1 MTHLSANPPTDSVS
15 VRRYLCD
22 ALRIDLVGPRPGDA
36 ALQHER
42 LPQAPSRWYLTG
54 FLAPGDAP
62 EEQLAQ
68 DSEEALDEPAE
79 PLHGSDDAS
88 TPDRGSHKRLFLP
101 SSMGLSMLVD
111 EKTNRLDVAVSWGD
125 YAPEIADTPEVTDT
139 SDSAGGAR
147 NAPAESAAPAARE
160 DGGSPDATAAP
171 DVAGGAREAPAESG
185 ASAAAREGDGS
196 PEDENPPEGENP
208 SEGGR
213 RARRFAPWVRRPGS
227 GAVAIDLDG
236 VAHGRPTRFELPGSG
251 GLAVVCLVRPT
262 RVQTLGGARAARA
275 VSLFTVNRR
284 PPAPDGDGQDAA
296 FAFQV
301 EMNVEA
307 DRPLIP
313 RENLNGLDSGDW
325 DERLADLHY
334 RDVAEYAVGHNVSTR
349 ADLTGDEC
357 RRVRTEWMPRA
368 GVPRVDP
375 SVIGAVEFDMETLG
389 DLDGAPTAKVC
400 LEPLVEQYRDWIA
413 AQRQVATAFIGRRRE
428 VAEELVRRADRV
440 ADRIQAGIDLLSEP
454 DVLEAFRIANRA
466 MAAAARRRRAQEE
479 GKGPRDVPAP
489 AWHPFQLAYIL
500 MNLRGIA
507 EPTHPERDV
516 VDLLFFPTGGG
527 KTEAYLGL
535 SAFTLVLRRLR
546 HPGPDSRGLSVLMR
560 YTLRLLTLDQLG
572 RAAALICALELERE
586 QAPERLGEWPFE
598 IALWV
603 GRAATPNYMG
613 RKGEAGDKSARVKT
627 LRYARDSLREPPLP
641 LEQCPWCG
649 TPFKR
654 QSFRLHP
661 DTNEP
666 SDLLVHCVNRRCDFT
681 GKRHLPIVAVDEPIY
696 RRLPAFMIAT
706 ADKFAALPWSGE
718 TARFFHGGD
727 PDHPRP
733 PDLIIQD
740 ELHLISGPL
749 GTMAGLYET
758 AIDRLCTRRTG
769 DGTVRP
775 KVIASTATVRLAQK
789 QIQALFNRR
798 EVDCFPAPGPDRR
811 NSFFARQVS
820 ESAED
825 ERLYLGVA
833 AQGRGPKVV
842 FLRSMITLMAAAQ
855 AAWEAAGGA
864 GAKTGAKAGAVARA
878 GAKTG
883 AAPNPADPYMTA
895 VAYFNAL
902 RELGSARRIVE
913 DEIGARLLSCSE
925 RKRLDEATGLFADR
939 QIAFEPV
946 ELTSR
951 VGTADVADAKRR
963 LALDFTEDQRV
974 DVALATNMISVGLD
988 ITRLGLMLVSGQPKT
1003 TSEYIQATSR
1013 VGRDPARPGLV
1024 VTLLNVHKP
1033 RDRSHY
1039 ERFPAFHES
1048 FYRNVEATSVTPF
1061 SSRALDRGLPAV
1073 TVALAR
1079 LGIDG
1084 LTPTPAARD
1093 VETHRA
1099 ETDAIAGAVGERAQR
1114 HADGLPADAGRAVQR
1129 RVQSLLDD
1137 WAALAR
1143 EAGEVGVTFGYARG
1157 RNESVSTPLLREM
1170 IDPDRD
1176 TLDDRQL
1183 RFRAPRSLRDVEP
1196 GVLLGI
1202 KTPEGRDIDP

>member
-1 MTHLSANPPTDSVS
+1 MTHLTENPPTDSVS

-79 PLHGSDDAS
+79 PLHGGDDAG
-88 TPDRGSHKRLFLP
+88 TPDRGSHKRIFLP

-111 EKTNRLDVAVSWGD
+111 EETKRLAVAVSWGD
-125 YAPEIADTPEVTDT
+125 YAPEIVDTPEIADT
-139 SDSAGGAR
+139 SDAAGDPEAADDLENASGAR
-147 NAPAESAAPAARE
+147 
-160 DGGSPDATAAP
+160 DTPDKP
-171 DVAGGAREAPAESG
+171 G
-185 ASAAAREGDGS
+185 ASAARKGDGP
-196 PEDENPPEGENP
+196 PEGENPPEGESP
-208 SEGGR
+208 PEDSR
-213 RARRFAPWVRRPGS
+213 RTRRFAPWVRRPGA
-227 GAVAIDLDG
+227 GAVAIDLG
-236 VAHGRPTRFELPGSG
+236 TIVPGEPPTRFDLPDSG
-251 GLAVVCLVRPT
+251 GLAVVCLVRST
-262 RVQTLGGARAARA
+262 RVPTLDGSRAVRA

-301 EMNVEA
+301 EMDVEA

-313 RENLNGLDSGDW
+313 RGNLNGLHSADW

-334 RDVAEYAVGHNVSTR
+334 RDVAEYVVGHNVSTR

-368 GVPRVDP
+368 GVPRVEP
-375 SVIGAVEFDMETLG
+375 SVIGAVEFGMEALG
-389 DLDGAPTAKVC
+389 GLDGAPAAKVC

-413 AQRQVATAFIGRRRE
+413 AQRQDAAAFTGRRRE
-428 VAEELVRRADRV
+428 VAEELVRRAVGV
-440 ADRIQAGIDLLSEP
+440 ADRIQAGIDLLSEA
-454 DVLEAFRIANRA
+454 DVLEAFCVANRA

-479 GKGPRDVPAP
+479 GRRPRDVAAL
-489 AWHPFQLAYIL
+489 AWRPFQLAYIL

-546 HPGPDSRGLSVLMR
+546 HPGPDGRGVSVLMR

-613 RKGEAGDKSARVKT
+613 RKGEASEKSARVKT
-627 LRYARDSLREPPLP
+627 LRYARDSSREPPLP

-649 TPFKR
+649 TPFGSR
-654 QSFRLHP
+654 SFRLHP

-666 SDLLVHCVNRRCDFT
+666 SDLHVHCVDRRCDFA
-681 GKRHLPIVAVDEPIY
+681 GKRRLPIVAVDEPIY

-727 PDHPRP
+727 PARPRP

-758 AIDRLCTRRTG
+758 AIDRLCTRRIG
-769 DGTVRP
+769 HEAVRP

-811 NSFFARQVS
+811 DSFFARQVS
-820 ESAED
+820 ESVED

-855 AAWEAAGGA
+855 AAWEAAGGVGGA
-864 GAKTGAKAGAVARA
+864 GIRTGAGSRAEAGVRPRTRSDA
-878 GAKTG
+878 GSVVRPG

-951 VGTADVADAKRR
+951 VGTADVAEAKRR
-963 LALDFTEDQRV
+963 LALDFTGSQRV

-1079 LGIDG
+1079 LGVHG

-1093 VETHRA
+1093 VEAHRA
-1099 ETDAIAGAVGERAQR
+1099 ETDAIAGAVGDRAQH
-1114 HADGLPADAGRAVQR
+1114 HADGLPADAGRTVQR
-1129 RVQSLLDD
+1129 RVQSLFDD

-1143 EAGEVGVTFGYARG
+1143 EAGEVGVAFGYARG
-1157 RNESVSTPLLREM
+1157 RNEPVSTPLLREM